1 MASYSIALVRAISP
15 FYQAKLRAAGI
26 RSTAKLLD
34 RSATPK
40 LRKELAKKTDIPLNL
55 ILDWAN
61 VADLTRVPGVAV
73 DYAELLVAADVDTV
87 PDLKRRNPAKLVAR
101 MAAANE
107 RRKLVDLVPSERRVS
122 RWIEAAKT
130 LAPGVDH

>member
-1 MASYSIALVRAISP
+1 MASYSIASVRAISP
-15 FYQAKLRAAGI
+15 FYQAKLKAAGI

-34 RSATPK
+34 RAATPR
-40 LRKELAKKTDIPLNL
+40 LRKDLAKKTDIPLNL

-107 RRKLVDLVPSERRVS
+107 RRKLVGLVPSERRVA

>member
-107 RRKLVDLVPSERRVS
+107 RRKLVDLLPSERRVS